1 MSIHEQRNELDL
13 IAVRKDD
20 LSLDELAT
28 RQVSRPLD
36 DEALTL
42 LAALTADVDA
52 GLAELLS
59 SPLSVPVQVHT
70 PAEARTIAAAGRRR
84 TARAVTAALIVT
96 SLASVSGVAAAVT
109 GDPLAPYRSVI
120 SSVSGG
126 DDSGE
131 DTPTPPR
138 GMKTDEAVH
147 RQVLSIEAAIDAGQL
162 GRARAGVARLRSTL
176 DEKPRGAQRAAI
188 AHLAAL
194 EAKLAR
200 AVAKE
205 EKKAGITRG
214 TQRSP
219 DVDKPKP
226 THKVV
231 PPGQG
236 SGKAKKTKAA
246 TGTEG
251 RENKPRASPAPQA
264 TRKNADTARSAP
276 VDDAPK
282 SDNKAAKR

>member
-1 MSIHEQRNELDL
+1 MSIYGPRNELDL

-20 LSLDELAT
+20 LSLDELAI
-28 RQVSRPLD
+28 RQVSGPLD

-59 SPLSVPVQVHT
+59 SPLSAPVQVHT
-70 PAEARTIAAAGRRR
+70 PEEVRTIAAAGRRR

-126 DDSGE
+126 DD
-131 DTPTPPR
+131 TPTPPR

-147 RQVLSIEAAIDAGQL
+147 QQVLSIEAAIDAGQL

-194 EAKLAR
+194 EARLAR

-205 EKKAGITRG
+205 EKKAEITRG
-214 TQRSP
+214 TQRP
-219 DVDKPKP
+219 PAVDQPKP

-231 PPGQG
+231 VPGQG
-236 SGKAKKTKAA
+236 GGKAKKTKAA

-251 RENKPRASPAPQA
+251 QESRPEGSPTPQA

-282 SDNKAAKR
+282 SDDKAAKG